1 MGSSAGIVLLSLE
14 VAALSVAV
22 SLPAAL
28 AAGMLLAKIRFRG
41 KVLVEGIIDLPLVM
55 PPVTTGYLLLLLLG
69 KNGLVG
75 GILDKA
81 GIQVAFTTAA
91 AVLAAAVVS
100 FPLMVRSIRLGIE
113 YVDPGLEQA
122 AHTLGAG
129 RLGTF
134 FRVTLPLA
142 LPGVLSGAVLGFAR
156 SLGEFGAT
164 ITFAGNIDGV
174 SRTIPLA
181 VYSLLQVPGEE
192 RSAAILVAVSVVISF
207 AAMALSSRI
216 NQRLRKGAG

>member
-41 KVLVEGIIDLPLVM
+41 KVLVEGIIDIPLVM